1 MKEKVE
7 QYAKNEFN
15 VNRPLV
21 EVSSSHLQLNIEA
34 GSLYQGS
41 IEVYSANDRK
51 MKAMVYDNRSLFK
64 IEPHNFIGKSQT
76 VELTFDARKWEKG
89 EKLSGIIYLVTDG
102 GEFRIPYEIEITTP
116 TVASSIGELNDMF
129 QFASLAESNWNE
141 AVRIF
146 ASPEFKRTFLD
157 REPMYAKVYES
168 LTRSLSASQAM
179 EEFLTYTHK
188 KRSLFLEVSERKQQL
203 PFHEESE

>member
-51 MKAMVYDNRSLFK
+51 MKAMVYDNRYLFK

-89 EKLSGIIYLVTDG
+89 EKLSGIIYLVTDS
-102 GEFRIPYEIEITTP
+102 
-116 TVASSIGELNDMF
+116 V
-129 QFASLAESNWNE
+129 
-141 AVRIF
+141 
-146 ASPEFKRTFLD
+146 
-157 REPMYAKVYES
+157 
-168 LTRSLSASQAM
+168 
-179 EEFLTYTHK
+179 
-188 KRSLFLEVSERKQQL
+188 
-203 PFHEESE
+203 